1 MNTLLLQPQVRAYL
15 LDNLSMNPSQLVL
28 KGSPFEGITPQELA
42 QQLVGLQKSKT
53 KLPLWFA
60 NDKILFPPNLNL
72 EQTSSHLTAQY
83 KSKLVSGNTL
93 IDVTGGFGI
102 DTFYFSKQVKKVV
115 HCELNENLHHLV
127 HYNLKA
133 FNNTSVETYL
143 GDGIQKVLNSSNV
156 DLVYIDPSRRND
168 AKGKVFFLEDCL
180 PNVPEHL
187 DALLNKSNQTL
198 IKTAPILDVSIGIKE
213 LKYVK
218 ELHVVAVKNEV
229 KELLWVLDKNY
240 KSEIL
245 FKAIN
250 IIDESENYTN
260 EIHQNDLEHS
270 SPTYTQELGDYLYE
284 PNSALLK
291 LGAFNWLS
299 THYKVHK
306 LHKHSHLY
314 TNNHQ
319 VDFPGKKFKV
329 LKVTPFSKKA
339 MKVYNGFKAN
349 VISRNFKLSVKD
361 IRTRFKIKE
370 SKNIFLFFTTNQ
382 KNEQIVIE
390 CERL

>member
-1 MNTLLLQPQVRAYL
+1 MNTLLLAPQVRAYL
-15 LDNLSMNPSQLVL
+15 LENLSVNPSQLVL

-53 KLPLWFA
+53 KLPLWFN

-72 EQTSSHLTAQY
+72 EQTSSYLTAQY
-83 KSKLVSGNTL
+83 KSELVSGNSL

-102 DTFYFSKQVKKVV
+102 DTFYFSKQVEKVV
-115 HCELNENLHHLV
+115 HCELNENLHHIV
-127 HYNLKA
+127 HHNLRA
-133 FNNTSVETYL
+133 LNTTSVETYL
-143 GDGIQKVLNSSNV
+143 GDGIQKILNSSNV
-156 DLVYIDPSRRND
+156 DWIYIDPSRRND

-187 DALLNKSNQTL
+187 DALLNKSNKML

-240 KSEIL
+240 KSDIHFYATNIL
-245 FKAIN
+245 NEFEKI
-250 IIDESENYTN
+250 TN
-260 EIHQNDLEHS
+260 EIHQSDLDHS
-270 SPTYTQELGDYLYE
+270 SPTYTNELGGYLYE

-299 THYKVHK
+299 AHYKVQK

-314 TNNHQ
+314 TNDCE
-319 VDFPGKKFKV
+319 VKFPGKKFKV
-329 LKVTPFSKKA
+329 LKVTSFSKKA
-339 MKVYNGFKAN
+339 MKVYSGFEAN
-349 VISRNFKLSVKD
+349 VVSRNFKLSVQE
-361 IRTRFKIKE
+361 IRKRFRIKE
-370 SKNIFLFFTTNQ
+370 SKNTFLFFTTNQ